1 MNKKIISILLLLLL
15 SYLLFSKDDIYEGF
29 AFFNFLRGKDQ
40 KCGSDAAEGKCI
52 LESKRMIKE
61 CPKECLQQ
69 AKRLEQIRPSPEQT
83 KDTHHQCWKWAM
95 TGECKDNPAYMT
107 SFNGCK
113 QSCEIIYKK
122 YDLTLPVAEE
132 SKNIQ
137 MGDHPL
143 KNIQMGDHPLKNIQ
157 MGDHPLKNIQMGD
170 HPLKNIS
177 LKNVS
182 NNISL
187 KNNDSVCSNKNENR
201 IDCIKK
207 YIFRDGLYGGG
218 VHPGDKE
225 GKALF
230 KLLNTSADELNM
242 SIQDRNDAISI
253 MLQDVIKA
261 LHGPTGDR
269 ALQNH
274 LETHKD
280 RDSTWKGIPP
290 APDPPL

>member
-15 SYLLFSKDDIYEGF
+15 SYLLFSKDDLYEGF

-40 KCGSDAAEGKCI
+40 KCDSDAAEGKCI

-107 SFNGCK
+107 SFDGCK
-113 QSCEIIYKK
+113 QSCDIIYKN

-132 SKNIQ
+132 PKNIQMGDHPSKNIQ
-137 MGDHPL
+137 MGDHPS
-143 KNIQMGDHPLKNIQ
+143 
-157 MGDHPLKNIQMGD
+157 
-170 HPLKNIS
+170 KNIS

-187 KNNDSVCSNKNENR
+187 KNNDSVCSNKNENENR
-201 IDCIKK
+201 IDCIKN
-207 YIFRDGLYGGG
+207 YIFAGDSGGG
-218 VHPGDKE
+218 GHPGDKE
-225 GKALF
+225 GKVLF

-253 MLQDVIKA
+253 MLQEGIKA

-274 LETHKD
+274 IETHN
-280 RDSTWKGIPP
+280 T
-290 APDPPL
+290 

>member
-143 KNIQMGDHPLKNIQ
+143 KNI
-157 MGDHPLKNIQMGD
+157 
-170 HPLKNIS
+170 S